1 MICGDA
7 EEPSRRLGVDAAE
20 KEKRMKIRL
29 ILPLAALLALT
40 ACGEDG
46 PDQTG
51 STDQNNPAET
61 TPATPPPGGAPAQ
74 PTQ

>member
-1 MICGDA
+1 M
-7 EEPSRRLGVDAAE
+7 R
-20 KEKRMKIRL
+20 IRT
-29 ILPLAALLALT
+29 ILPLLAVLALA

-51 STDQNNPAET
+51 STDQNNPST
-61 TPATPPPGGAPAQ
+61 TAPANPPPGGAPAK

>member
-1 MICGDA
+1 
-7 EEPSRRLGVDAAE
+7 
-20 KEKRMKIRL
+20 MKIRL

>member
-1 MICGDA
+1 M
-7 EEPSRRLGVDAAE
+7 RL
-20 KEKRMKIRL
+20 RM

-51 STDQNNPAET
+51 STDQNNPAEA
-61 TPATPPPGGAPAQ
+61 TPSNPPPGGASAR